1 MPDAV
6 PTPVTPP
13 RSTLELHERTYI
25 VTGAG
30 GGIGG
35 ATAARLLRTGANVV
49 GVDLSSR
56 RLAETE
62 TQTKALPGEFRTL
75 KVNLTTESG
84 AEAAVDFALSEFGGV
99 QGVANV
105 AGGMTNIDRDVYDK
119 DLADISLDYFV
130 DTFALNVNSAFLMC
144 KALEPHFYAE
154 GYGKIVNVASLA
166 AFANRPELGNA
177 AYNSA
182 KAAVVALTQ
191 SLSMQMGRRGVRANC
206 IAPGLVLSDRVR
218 EWIDQGYLER
228 HLAYTALGDLARPED
243 LGESIAYFLEP
254 QSDAVTGETLR
265 VAAGVR

>member
-1 MPDAV
+1 VTSASIAAPAR
-6 PTPVTPP
+6 PTLPL
-13 RSTLELHERTYI
+13 SERTYI

-35 ATAARLLRTGANVV
+35 AVVARLLRVGSNVL

-56 RLAETE
+56 RLAATAAA
-62 TQTKALPGEFRTL
+62 TSGLPGTLRTA
-75 KVNLTTESG
+75 KVDVTTEAG
-84 AEAAVDFALSEFGGV
+84 VQQAVDSAIADFGSV

-105 AGGMTNIDRDVYDK
+105 AGGMVGINRDVYDTP
-119 DLADISLDYFV
+119 LESFTLERWNQMY
-130 DTFALNVNSAFLMC
+130 ALNVNSAFLMC
-144 KALEPHFYAE
+144 RALEKHFIAQ

-191 SLSMQMGRRGVRANC
+191 SISIQLGRQGIRANC
-206 IAPGLVLSDRVR
+206 IAPGLVLSDRVK
-218 EWIDQGYLER
+218 EWIDEGYRDR
-228 HLAYTALGDLARPED
+228 HLAYTALGDLATPED
-243 LGESIAYFLEP
+243 LGEGIAFFLEP
-254 QSDAVTGETLR
+254 QSDGITGETLR

>member
-1 MPDAV
+1 MTGV
-6 PTPVTPP
+6 PA
-13 RSTLELHERTYI
+13 RSTLAAEDRTYI

-35 ATAARLLRTGANVV
+35 AATARLLRTGANVV
-49 GVDLSSR
+49 GLDLSSR
-56 RLAETE
+56 RLE
-62 TQTKALPGEFRTL
+62 QTAIQVKDLPGEFRSF
-75 KVNLTTESG
+75 KVNLTTERG
-84 AEAAVDFALSEFGGV
+84 TQEAVAFALSEFGSV

-119 DLADISLDYFV
+119 PLSDISLDYFV
-130 DTFALNVNSAFLMC
+130 DTFALNVNSAFLMS

-182 KAAVVALTQ
+182 KAAVIGLTQ
-191 SLSMQMGRRGVRANC
+191 SLSLLMGRQGVRANC
-206 IAPGLVLSDRVR
+206 VAPGLVLSDRVK

-228 HLAYTALGDLARPED
+228 HLAYTALGDLARPDD
-243 LGESIAYFLEP
+243 LGEAIAYFLEP
-254 QSDAVTGETLR
+254 QSDAITGETLR

>member
-1 MPDAV
+1 
-6 PTPVTPP
+6 VTFAPA
-13 RSTLELHERTYI
+13 RSALPLESRTYI

-35 ATAARLLRTGANVV
+35 AAAARLLRTGANVV
-49 GVDLSSR
+49 GVDLSGR
-56 RLAETE
+56 RLEQAAI
-62 TQTKALPGEFRTL
+62 QNKDLAGQFRTF
-75 KVNLTTESG
+75 KANLTDEGDTR
-84 AEAAVDFALSEFGGV
+84 AAVQFAMAEFGSV
-99 QGVANV
+99 QGLANV

-119 DLADISLDYFV
+119 ALSDISLDYFV
-130 DTFALNVNSAFLMC
+130 DTFALNVNSAFLMA
-144 KALEPHFYAE
+144 KALEAHFYAQ

-182 KAAVVALTQ
+182 KAAVVGLTQ
-191 SLSMQMGRRGVRANC
+191 SMSMLMGHQGVRANC
-206 IAPGLVLSDRVR
+206 VAPGLVISERVA

-228 HLAYTALGDLARPED
+228 HLAYTALGDLATPAD
-243 LGESIAYFLEP
+243 LGEAIAYFLEP

>member
-1 MPDAV
+1 MSSA
-6 PTPVTPP
+6 TFLPP
-13 RSTLELHERTYI
+13 ARPALALEERTYV

-35 ATAARLLRTGANVV
+35 AAAARLLRAGSNVT

-56 RLAETE
+56 RLAATAEATRE
-62 TQTKALPGEFRTL
+62 LPGTLRTV
-75 KVNLTTESG
+75 KVDVTTEEG
-84 AEAAVDFALSEFGGV
+84 VQQAIAFAIAEFGSV

-105 AGGMTNIDRDVYDK
+105 AGGMVGINRDVYDVP
-119 DLADISLDYFV
+119 LESFTLDSWNQMY
-130 DTFALNVNSAFLMC
+130 ALNVNSAFLMC
-144 KALEPHFYAE
+144 RALEKHFTAQ

-166 AFANRPELGNA
+166 AFANRLELGNA

-191 SLSMQMGRRGVRANC
+191 SISMQLGRQGVRANC

-218 EWIDQGYLER
+218 EWIDEGYRDR
-228 HLAYTALGDLARPED
+228 HLAQTALGDLATPED
-243 LGESIAYFLEP
+243 LGEAIAFFLEP
-254 QSDAVTGETLR
+254 QSDAITGETLR